1 MRMRKACRSITDH
14 MRSPGQKEETMFPKC
29 QTSPL
34 ITTNKCVKVLEPSS
48 AAISKV
54 DCMPSA
60 SRNFI
65 GKKKKKEKWHWSKGR
80 IPWDLYKKENRW
92 MMEKALAE
100 GWRKRESLP
109 PSLSRE
115 EDQRFVL
122 CITMDIRSPILMS
135 PGVWCSFHRL
145 YSLWVHKWSLHGNQ
159 WVSFLPC
166 YLTAQ
171 ASAQLPT
178 I

>member
-1 MRMRKACRSITDH
+1 M
-14 MRSPGQKEETMFPKC
+14 
-29 QTSPL
+29 
-34 ITTNKCVKVLEPSS
+34 KVLGPSS

-54 DCMPSA
+54 ECMPSA

-65 GKKKKKEKWHWSKGR
+65 GKKKEKWHWSKGR

-135 PGVWCSFHRL
+135 PGVWCSFHGL

-159 WVSFLPC
+159 WVSFLPF

-171 ASAQLPT
+171 ASALLKKHNCIKKEWNNKGIVLAALVRTSFLPWEFLLC
-178 I
+178 ISS